1 MNIQSLGYKTDLFF
15 PRFDGEVV
23 DRGDYTVIRTP
34 SNPTFHWGNFL
45 LFDRPP
51 AAGDFE
57 RWQRLFAEE
66 IGKPSDIG
74 HVAFGWDTVNGE
86 KGDLQSFL
94 DAGLRPNSSVVL
106 TASAVN
112 PPPKVNA
119 DCVIRPLREDW
130 EWESATEAQIS
141 CRAPEHTLEGYTP
154 YKTRAMARYRRMV
167 QAGLG
172 EWFGAFLE
180 GRAAADLGVFV
191 ENGVGRF
198 QSVVTHPDFRRRGLC
213 GTLVYEAARYAF
225 ERLGAET
232 LVMVADEEYHAAKIY
247 ESVGFLPTEHHIGV
261 DWWEGADGNGWSD
274 G

>member
-1 MNIQSLGYKTDLFF
+1 MNIHSLGYRTDLFF

-45 LFDRPP
+45 LFDKPP
-51 AAGDFE
+51 AAGDFD

-66 IGKPSDIG
+66 IGRPADIG
-74 HVAFGWDTVNGE
+74 HLAFGWDTTQGE
-86 KGDLQSFL
+86 TGDLQPFL
-94 DAGLRPNSSVVL
+94 DAGPRPNASVVL
-106 TASAVN
+106 TTQAVN
-112 PPPKVNA
+112 PPSKYNSEVR
-119 DCVIRPLREDW
+119 IRPLREDW
-130 EWESATEAQIS
+130 EWDSATETQIA
-141 CRAPEHTLEGYTP
+141 CRAPEYTLEGYTP
-154 YKTRAMARYRRMV
+154 YKTRQMARWRAMA

-180 GRAAADLGVFV
+180 GRVAGDLGVFV

-198 QSVVTHPDFRRRGLC
+198 QSVGTHPDFQRRGIC

-225 ERLGAET
+225 EHLGAET

-247 ESVGFLPTEHHIGV
+247 ESVGFLPTEHQIGL
-261 DWWEGADGNGWSD
+261 DWWEGVDGNR
-274 G
+274 

>member
-23 DRGDYTVIRTP
+23 DRGDYTVVRTP

-141 CRAPEHTLEGYTP
+141 CRAP
-154 YKTRAMARYRRMV
+154 
-167 QAGLG
+167 
-172 EWFGAFLE
+172 
-180 GRAAADLGVFV
+180 
-191 ENGVGRF
+191 
-198 QSVVTHPDFRRRGLC
+198 
-213 GTLVYEAARYAF
+213 
-225 ERLGAET
+225 
-232 LVMVADEEYHAAKIY
+232 
-247 ESVGFLPTEHHIGV
+247 
-261 DWWEGADGNGWSD
+261 
-274 G
+274 